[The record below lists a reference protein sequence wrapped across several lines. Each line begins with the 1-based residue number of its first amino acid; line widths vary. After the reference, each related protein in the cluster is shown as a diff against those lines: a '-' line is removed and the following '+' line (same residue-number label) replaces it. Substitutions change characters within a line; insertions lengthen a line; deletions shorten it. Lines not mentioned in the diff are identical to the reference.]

1 MSIARNLNY
10 FKKGIKR
17 CRGYLRRNRQN
28 MKRKGLLF
36 VSSLVL
42 LLGGAVG
49 ASLGLSRDI
58 RPVQAA
64 GTSTYGVLGVIEG
77 VGTSWTLGS
86 PLDIDLDSDGE
97 NLVVKKNW
105 SLSAGDK
112 FKFVLNSAS
121 DWSSAKGSNQI
132 KYGTARYYFATDGDS
147 NINVLADGVYD
158 FYVNNSGEIAI
169 NFAES
174 SPAATYSYVVSYD
187 SNYTNVNGYTPDTI
201 WSGSLP
207 SLSDIGSGVA
217 NNLKIQ
223 RDFSDTK
230 KDYNFWAIYKIDDR
244 YLGNFTKFQ
253 IKNGSNNSNEM
264 TISGTQKVYFENE
277 ETSEDANVYS
287 AVKWIYDLC
296 CGRSDYSYTDE
307 NDVTDTYA
315 HSICNLLVT
324 GDASTFISQYNT
336 IKETVN
342 GAGVLD
348 RTYFYSTLDENHVT
362 AAKVVN
368 VLDAHVKKGTPS
380 GAQSLLPEAA
390 QSNGALVAIIVS
402 AASVLAVGSFFLL
415 RRKHQN

>member
-1 MSIARNLNY
+1 
-10 FKKGIKR
+10 
-17 CRGYLRRNRQN
+17 
-28 MKRKGLLF
+28 MKRKGLLLA
-36 VSSLVL
+36 SSLML
-42 LLGGAVG
+42 LLGGVVG
-49 ASLGLSRDI
+49 TGLALNHGAAR
-58 RPVQAA
+58 VQAA
-64 GTSTYGVLGVIEG
+64 GTSTYGVLGEIKG
-77 VGTSWTLGS
+77 VGTSWTPGS
-86 PLDIDLDSDGE
+86 PLDIDLDSDGD

-121 DWSSAKGSNQI
+121 NGDWSSAKGSNEI
-132 KYGTARYYFATDGDS
+132 KYGTARYYFATDDKS

-201 WSGSLP
+201 WSGSQP
-207 SLSDIGSGVA
+207 GLSDIGSGVA

-253 IKNGSNNSNEM
+253 IKNGSNTSTEM

-287 AVKWIYDLC
+287 AVKWVYDLC
-296 CGRSDYSYTDE
+296 CGRDDYTYTDE

-324 GDASTFISQYNT
+324 GDASTFISQYET
-336 IKETVN
+336 IEETVN

-348 RTYFYSTLDENHVT
+348 RAYFYSTLDKNHVS
-362 AAKVVN
+362 AANVVN
-368 VLDAHVKKGTPS
+368 ILDAHVKKGTPS